1 MDANSV
7 VNLATIA
14 KTTHMPSKT
23 APAIMGGTRVDMVQ
37 ATKVVMAGDMVGTM
51 VGTMLAH
58 SRVRF
63 WTFSTLL
70 GLRHS

>member
-7 VNLATIA
+7 VDLVTIA
-14 KTTHMPSKT
+14 KTTHIPSKT
-23 APAIMGGTRVDMVQ
+23 APAIMGEIRVDTVQ
-37 ATKVVMAGDMVGTM
+37 AAKVVMVGGM

-63 WTFSTLL
+63 WTFFTLL